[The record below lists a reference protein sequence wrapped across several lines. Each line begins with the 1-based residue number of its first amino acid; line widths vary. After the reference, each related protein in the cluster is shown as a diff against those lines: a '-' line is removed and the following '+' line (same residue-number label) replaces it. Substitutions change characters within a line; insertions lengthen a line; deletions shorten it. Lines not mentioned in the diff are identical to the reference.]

1 MPDIA
6 GTDSGAVDFE
16 NWVCPM
22 PLRDSP
28 NIVMGHGGGGAMSG
42 ELIEHLFLPAF
53 GPAAEAGLGDSAVL
67 TLDGARLAFSTD
79 SFVVKP
85 LMFPGGS
92 IGDLAVN
99 GTVNDL
105 AMSGARPVALSTAF
119 ILEEGTP
126 LVRIAEVAAA
136 MGTAALSAG
145 VKLVTGDT
153 KVVDAGHGDGIFINT
168 AGIGILDPGVDIRPE
183 LARPGDIVLV
193 SGEIGLHGVA
203 VMSCRE
209 GLEFGTTV
217 CSDTAPL
224 HGLVAAMLGA
234 GTAAGNGGSNG
245 NGSAG
250 SNASNVGNVGN
261 SNSSAGDTDSAT
273 SGVHVL
279 RDPTRGGMAASLNE
293 IARAAQVGIALEE
306 SRIPIPAG
314 VRDACG
320 LLGLDPLYVANEGKL
335 VAFVAPEYAD
345 RVLAAMRE
353 HPLGA
358 HAAII
363 GRCVTEHPGM
373 VTARTALGGTRVVDL
388 PAGEQLPRI
397 C

>member
-1 MPDIA
+1 MPDHIGMPSPA
-6 GTDSGAVDFE
+6 PTIDME

-53 GPAAEAGLGDSAVL
+53 GSAAEAGMGDSAVI
-67 TLDGARLAFSTD
+67 TLGGARLAFSTD

-85 LMFPGGS
+85 LVFPGGS
-92 IGDLAVN
+92 IGELAVN

-105 AMSGARPVALSTAF
+105 AMAGARPMVLSTAF
-119 ILEEGTP
+119 ILEEGTA
-126 LVRIAEVAAA
+126 LADIAHIAKAL
-136 MGTAALSAG
+136 GTAALAAG
-145 VKLVTGDT
+145 VTLVTGDT

-168 AGIGILDPGVDIRPE
+168 AGIGIVDEGVDIRPQR
-183 LARPGDIVLV
+183 AAPGDVVLV
-193 SGEIGLHGVA
+193 SGDIGVHGVA

-217 CSDTAPL
+217 VSDTAPL
-224 HGLVAAMLGA
+224 NGLVAAMLATGA
-234 GTAAGNGGSNG
+234 
-245 NGSAG
+245 
-250 SNASNVGNVGN
+250 
-261 SNSSAGDTDSAT
+261 D
-273 SGVHVL
+273 VHVL
-279 RDPTRGGMAASLNE
+279 RDPTRGGVAATLNE
-293 IARAAQVGIALEE
+293 IASVAKVGVSLDE
-306 SRIPIPAG
+306 RNLPVPAE

-320 LLGLDPLYVANEGKL
+320 LLGLDPMYVANEGKL
-335 VAFVAPEYAD
+335 IAFVAPRDAD
-345 RVLAAMRE
+345 RVLAAMRD

-358 HAAII
+358 RAEAI
-363 GRCVTEHPGM
+363 GVCVAEHPGM
-373 VTARTALGGTRVVDL
+373 VVARTALGGTRVVAL